1 MNEKVE
7 NLILEHL
14 RAMRADISSITDEI
28 RGIRGEMR
36 AMKQHMAGFMTHE
49 VNQDGDVAEL
59 KHRVGRIEKRLE
71 LTEE

>member
-14 RAMRADISSITDEI
+14 RAMRADVSSINDEI
-28 RGIRGEMR
+28 RGMRGEMR
-36 AMKQHMAGFMTHE
+36 AMKQHMAGFMTQE
-49 VNQDGDVAEL
+49 VNQDGDIAEL

-71 LTEE
+71 LSEE